1 MLPLRP
7 YLAIVVGIWRSVS
20 YVMNILTTREVDNF
34 ISNTFGSVSSLFCRH
49 RISFGGR
56 HIRKTMVAQSRIVLF
71 WYSTTYL
78 LLQKNKPQYQLLEA
92 APLDQIQPAVQLE
105 LLNTEQDEQNV
116 PNEVNEQ
123 PVTVGTV
130 ELNQPPS
137 ESPPIDFVL
146 EGDK

>member
-1 MLPLRP
+1 
-7 YLAIVVGIWRSVS
+7 
-20 YVMNILTTREVDNF
+20 
-34 ISNTFGSVSSLFCRH
+34 
-49 RISFGGR
+49 
-56 HIRKTMVAQSRIVLF
+56 MVAQSRILLF

-78 LLQKNKPQYQLLEA
+78 LLQKNKPKYQLLEA

-123 PVTVGTV
+123 PVTVGKV

>member
-7 YLAIVVGIWRSVS
+7 YLAIVVGIWRSVA
-20 YVMNILTTREVDNF
+20 YVMNIQPTR
-34 ISNTFGSVSSLFCRH
+34 
-49 RISFGGR
+49 R
-56 HIRKTMVAQSRIVLF
+56 HIRKTMVAQSRILLF

-78 LLQKNKPQYQLLEA
+78 LLQKNKPKYQLLEA

-123 PVTVGTV
+123 PVTVGKV